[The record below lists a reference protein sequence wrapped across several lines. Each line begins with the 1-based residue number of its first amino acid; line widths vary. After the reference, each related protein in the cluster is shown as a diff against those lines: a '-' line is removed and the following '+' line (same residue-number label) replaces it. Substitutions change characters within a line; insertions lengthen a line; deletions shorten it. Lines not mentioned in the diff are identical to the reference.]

1 VDGSLATAWL
11 CGIMALVT
19 LYMGRRFAGWAI
31 ATVTGRAYE
40 TGVQWMSPHPDA
52 GKQVPFFQL
61 AGGAGWTEAALFL
74 TGAALLLDV
83 ALVLVTLKRG
93 GVSRGMLTTSLGLLL
108 TAGLLNLGVA
118 GYLLSQNVLPLFSV
132 LAVAILG
139 YVFIEQLTL
148 LRATSHRT

>member
-1 VDGSLATAWL
+1 
-11 CGIMALVT
+11 
-19 LYMGRRFAGWAI
+19 
-31 ATVTGRAYE
+31 
-40 TGVQWMSPHPDA
+40 MSPHPDA